1 MKINFY
7 KNKLTAKKYFKI
19 LKYKKKFSKEFL
31 LKNFGLFAGD
41 KTIYRFLLLFEILT
55 KIKNIRGDIVEFGV
69 WNGNN
74 LLTIK
79 KISEYLDIN
88 KKIIGYDHF
97 KGMPFS
103 TNGNYFS
110 GDKKLLKYFIN
121 FFKLENISLIDDDF
135 NNIKKYDKKMKE
147 ISLAYID
154 CDLYRETL
162 EILNFIDKKVVKGG
176 IIAFDEALRDDN
188 KGEAKALKEFLKI
201 NKTKYKKIKKTKFY
215 QPDILLIK
223 N

>member
-1 MKINFY
+1 LKTNFY
-7 KNKLTAKKYFKI
+7 KNNLTANKYFKI
-19 LKYKKKFSKEFL
+19 LEYKKKFSKRFL

-41 KTIYRFLLLFEILT
+41 KTVYRFLLLFEILS
-55 KIKNIRGDIVEFGV
+55 KVRNIKGDIIEFGV

-79 KISEYLDIN
+79 KITEYLNIN
-88 KKIIGYDHF
+88 KKLIGYDHF

-110 GDKKLLKYFIN
+110 GDKKLLKFFIN
-121 FFKLENISLIDDDF
+121 FFKLQKIFLIDDDF
-135 NNIKKYDKKMKE
+135 NNIKKYDKKIKK
-147 ISLAYID
+147 ISFAYID
-154 CDLYRETL
+154 CDLYSETL
-162 EILNFIDKKVVKGG
+162 KILNFIDSKISKGG
-176 IIAFDEALRDDN
+176 VIAFDEALRDEF
-188 KGEAKALKEFLKI
+188 KGEAKALKEFFKLK
-201 NKTKYKKIKKTKFY
+201 KKKYKMIKKTKFY